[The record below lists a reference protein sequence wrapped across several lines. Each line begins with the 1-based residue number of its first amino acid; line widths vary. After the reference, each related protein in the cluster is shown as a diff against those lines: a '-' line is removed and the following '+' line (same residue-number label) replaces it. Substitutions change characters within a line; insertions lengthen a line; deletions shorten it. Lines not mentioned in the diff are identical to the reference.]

1 VQAFHESLADYAP
14 TPLREVPSLAD
25 ELGVGRVLVKDE
37 SQRLG
42 LPAFKALGAWWAI
55 HRTLQDLTGPV
66 ELITATDGNH
76 GRAVARRATML
87 GLPSH
92 VYIPDVVSERSIEA
106 IRAEGATVTVL
117 PDSYDAAV
125 AAAAS
130 AATGRRV
137 LIQDSAWPGY
147 EVVPQ
152 RIVDG
157 YSTLFRE
164 IDLQPDIVVVPMG
177 VGSVAQAAVTHY
189 RSESPAPVVLGVEP
203 ARAAC
208 ITASLQA
215 GEPVTVTTGTT
226 VMAGLNCGTP
236 SSLAW
241 PVLQAGLSASVTV
254 EEDEALRSVE
264 DLGAEGI
271 SSGASG
277 AATLAG
283 LRAALAAGHRDAL
296 GLTAGSTVVLISTE
310 AST

>member
-164 IDLQPDIVVVPMG
+164 IDLQPDLVVVPMG